1 MATPDSP
8 LDFDPAQVFDLFAM
22 REVDSQSFDSM
33 VVLAPGADLRC
44 IFLWGK
50 NCYNCSLFKNTALL
64 LKDQLKALNLSWYQ
78 ADVYRD
84 QPLGRRFGLH
94 GVPAFMFFQSGK
106 RLGRISGW
114 PGWPQ
119 FSAAVARLHAQNAE
133 KTG

>member
-1 MATPDSP
+1 MAMPDSSS
-8 LDFDPAQVFDLFAM
+8 DFDPAQVFDLFAM

-33 VVLAPGADLRC
+33 VVSARGSDLRC

-50 NCYNCSLFKNTALL
+50 NCYNCNLFKNTALL

-94 GVPAFMFFQSGK
+94 GVPAFVFFRSGK

-114 PGWPQ
+114 RGWPQ
-119 FSAAVARLHAQNAE
+119 FSAAVARLNAQNAE